1 MHDRE
6 DDVDALAHDAVVLKA
21 EQALPVHGRERRA
34 AVIFAVLPRSGG
46 EHAVVLAAEEDPVA
60 ILCDA
65 DREDIIF
72 TLIDIVQ
79 HGFSRTQR
87 DLMLRRDAAKQDTNT
102 QFLQNRN
109 LFSAAAA
116 KDNTAAFLSYAKL
129 PQNSSIFFHN
139 TVILTVENPVQA
151 VYNV

>member
-1 MHDRE
+1 MQLG
-6 DDVDALAHDAVVLKA
+6 LA
-21 EQALPVHGRERRA
+21 G
-34 AVIFAVLPRSGG
+34 
-46 EHAVVLAAEEDPVA
+46 AAEDVA
-60 ILCDA
+60 QL
-65 DREDIIF
+65 
-72 TLIDIVQ
+72 
-79 HGFSRTQR
+79 GFSRTQR

-116 KDNTAAFLSYAKL
+116 KDNAAAFLSYAKL